1 MAMDESRI
9 INGTYGEVW
18 NEGKWL
24 TNITSA
30 EATIDISK
38 EEITRA
44 GTRWVGHKVTAVSG
58 SGSMTGYK
66 ITTEWAE
73 KIAGV
78 LKDRGKPFITE
89 LIIKLDDPES
99 FGAMRARLSGVSF
112 DRIDIVNYEVGSLVE
127 EELPFTFTGFEFLDK
142 IKAR

>member
-73 KIAGV
+73 KTAGV

-142 IKAR
+142 IKAK